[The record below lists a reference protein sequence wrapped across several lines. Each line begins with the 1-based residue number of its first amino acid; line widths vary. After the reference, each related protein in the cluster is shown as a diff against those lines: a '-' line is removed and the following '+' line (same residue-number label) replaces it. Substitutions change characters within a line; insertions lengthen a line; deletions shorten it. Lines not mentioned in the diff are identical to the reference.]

1 MTVLLPLII
10 ALASAVPRPQAGT
23 SGPPPLVHASG
34 GFRARRLADAPAI
47 DGRTW
52 VAADVRTGPLPS
64 TVHPAN
70 DEFTVTVADAG
81 EDTGDFVRY
90 RLLLTR
96 RGSAPVRIDNE
107 FSAWVYVT
115 PDSRYVFTEPLYVLD
130 VQAWRQYALFE
141 ALGIPNYTSIEA
153 ISRDGRRLLISRRD
167 CAMDCADRTREY
179 YELTLPE

>member
-1 MTVLLPLII
+1 MTALLPLLVV
-10 ALASAVPRPQAGT
+10 LASVGPRPQAGVAAL
-23 SGPPPLVHASG
+23 PLIHASG
-34 GFRARRLADAPAI
+34 GFRVRRLGSAPAI

-52 VAADVRTGPLPS
+52 VAADVRTNPPPA
-64 TVHPAN
+64 TVHAAN
-70 DEFTVTVADAG
+70 GEFTVTAADAG

-90 RLLLTR
+90 RLFLTR
-96 RGSAPVRIDNE
+96 RGSAVRIDNE

-115 PDSRYVFTEPLYVLD
+115 PDSRYVFTEPLYVVD
-130 VQAWRQYALFE
+130 VRRWRQYALFE
-141 ALGIPNYTSIEA
+141 ALGIQNYTSIEA